1 MNDYQTFLASKRFHA
16 KPSGFQAKDINAK
29 LFPFQRDI
37 VAWACQK
44 GKAAIFAGTGLGK
57 TPIQLEWARQ
67 VHNESQGNVLILA
80 PLAVAQ
86 QTVDEG
92 RKFGVDVN
100 LCRKQADVL
109 PGINITNYEMLDHFD
124 TKQFIGIVLDES
136 SIIKAFEGKVRNQ
149 IVDSFRE
156 TPYKL
161 ACTATPAPNDH
172 MELGNHAEFIGV
184 MSRTEM
190 LAIYFVHD
198 GGETS
203 KWRLKGHAKEIFWRW
218 VASWAVMLQ
227 MPSDLGYEDNG
238 FKLPPLNIEQH
249 VVDHTGY
256 IVREAQTLQDRRGAR
271 RNSLDL
277 RIAKAAELATSSE
290 GPWLVWC
297 DLNVEADTLRKA
309 IPGSVEIR
317 GSDDPEK
324 KAQAARDFA
333 AGKIN
338 VLISKPSIFGFGLN
352 FQVCHKMIFTGISDS
367 FEQYYQAVRRA
378 WRFGQTSQV
387 DVYVVTS
394 EAEGAVVKN
403 IKRKEHE
410 FEIMLKGM
418 VANTQEICAENLK
431 MVSRDTDEYN
441 AVKEMVLPEW
451 IKPIRA

>member
-1 MNDYQTFLASKRFHA
+1 MKDYQTFLASKRFHA
-16 KPSGFQAKDINAK
+16 TPAGFTAKDINAK

-67 VHNESQGNVLILA
+67 VHNESKGNVLILA

-172 MELGNHAEFIGV
+172 MELGNHAEFVGV

-190 LAIYFVHD
+190 LAMYFVHD

-249 VVDHTGY
+249 VVDRTGY
-256 IVREAQTLQDRRGAR
+256 IVREAQTLQDRRDAR
-271 RNSLDL
+271 RNSIDL
-277 RIAKAAELATSSE
+277 RIAKAAALATSSE

-297 DLNVEADTLRKA
+297 DLNVEADALRKA

-441 AVKEMVLPEW
+441 AVKEMILPSW
-451 IKPIRA
+451 IKPI